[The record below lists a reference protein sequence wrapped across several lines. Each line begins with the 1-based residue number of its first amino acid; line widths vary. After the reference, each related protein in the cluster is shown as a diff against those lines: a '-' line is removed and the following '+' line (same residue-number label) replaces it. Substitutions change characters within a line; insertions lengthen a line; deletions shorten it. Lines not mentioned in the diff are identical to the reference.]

1 MGNKRTTIE
10 LAESRATKNDNR
22 RTGVKLAKF
31 AKNAAIF
38 GLLAAVASACSG
50 ANTGGS
56 TTAGTAVG
64 TTDSGKVPEVK
75 KKEPVDLV
83 FFQTSSGWTEAM
95 FMEQYGDA
103 IKTKFPHMNIKFIPS
118 AKTTDL
124 IASGTTI
131 DVLFSS
137 VGHIH
142 AHLIANNMQY
152 DMTELI
158 KKNNYDLNQ
167 LEPSTVE
174 LMKKI
179 ANGGMYGLPVT
190 NTVSVLSYNKDLF
203 DKFGVSYPKDGM
215 TWDDTYELA
224 KRMTRT
230 EGGVNYRGL
239 VASVE
244 HIAQTNQFSAGY
256 VDPKT
261 DKSLFAT
268 NENWKKIADNLSR
281 FYKIPGNE
289 VDSKTGVLLAQVDAF
304 RKDLTV
310 AMMAHLAIPDKKDA
324 IKNWD
329 MVKLPEFKELPGVG
343 SQPYP
348 TYFDITSM
356 SKHKDEAF
364 EAIAFLTSE
373 EFQLK
378 LAKRGDVP
386 VHKSQA
392 VRNAFGQEVEHLK
405 GKNIKARLPEK
416 LAEPMAM
423 TTYDA
428 QAKTKWVTHMNQL
441 ITGTGNDDINTL
453 LRKAAEE
460 ADKDI
465 ETIKASKK

>member
-1 MGNKRTTIE
+1 MVNNRTKIE
-10 LAESRATKNDNR
+10 LAESRATKKENR
-22 RTGVKLAKF
+22 HKGVTLAKF
-31 AKNAAIF
+31 AKNATMI
-38 GLLAAVASACSG
+38 GLLAVVASACSG
-50 ANTGGS
+50 ANTGGN
-56 TTAGTAVG
+56 TTAG

-75 KKEPVDLV
+75 KKDPVDLV
-83 FFQTSSGWTEAM
+83 FYQTSSGWTEAM

-118 AKTTDL
+118 AKLTDL
-124 IASGTTI
+124 LASGTTI

-142 AHLIANNMQY
+142 AFLLGNNLQY

-158 KKNNYDLNQ
+158 KKNNYDLSK
-167 LEPSTVE
+167 LEPSTVD

-203 DKFGVSYPKDGM
+203 DKFGVSYPKDGI
-215 TWDDTYELA
+215 TWDETYELA
-224 KRMTRT
+224 KRMTRN
-230 EGGVNYRGL
+230 EGGVQYRGL

-261 DKSLFAT
+261 DKSLFGT
-268 NENWKKIADNLSR
+268 NENWKKIAENLTR

-289 VDSKTGVLLAQVDAF
+289 VDSKSGVLLAQVDAF

-310 AMMAHLAIPDKKDA
+310 AMMAHLAIPDKNDA

-386 VHKSQA
+386 VHKSQT

-428 QAKTKWVTHMNQL
+428 QAKPRWVNNINQL

-453 LRKAAEE
+453 LRKATEE
-460 ADKDI
+460 TDKDI